1 MIKFK
6 VFARQ
11 LSNGV
16 TVPCPDELLYKT
28 FEEAREVGRS
38 FVLEKQEETGTGW
51 TWHIE
56 EITVE

>member
-16 TVPCPDELLYKT
+16 TVSRLDESLYET
-28 FEEAREVGRS
+28 FEEAREVGRT